1 MKMSS
6 YKLVFLITL
15 IISSDLF
22 GQTTGNRTASI
33 SLPVVTLMDIEP
45 AGAIAMNFIAP
56 TEAGRPIVSPAINTS
71 KWINYTSAIAAGG
84 LSRKITASV
93 SPVIPGIDIKIQ
105 AAAASGSGGGTL
117 GTPSAQVTL
126 NTTSQT
132 IISGIGGSFTGN
144 GANNGHRLTIS
155 LSPNTYSNLSARTN
169 TAVVIVYTITE

>member
-1 MKMSS
+1 MKMSN
-6 YKLVFLITL
+6 YKLVFLITFT
-15 IISSDLF
+15 ISSDLF
-22 GQTTGNRTASI
+22 SQTTGNRTASATF
-33 SLPVVTLMDIEP
+33 PVVTLLDIEP

-105 AAAASGSGGGTL
+105 AAAATGSGGGTL

-126 NTTSQT
+126 NTISQT

>member
-1 MKMSS
+1 MSS
-6 YKLVFLITL
+6 YKLVFLITF

-22 GQTTGNRTASI
+22 GQTTGNRTASVT
-33 SLPVVTLMDIEP
+33 LPVVTLLDIEP

-56 TEAGRPIVSPAINTS
+56 TEAGRPIVSPATNTS

-117 GTPSAQVTL
+117 GTPSAQITL
-126 NTTSQT
+126 NTISQT

>member
-6 YKLVFLITL
+6 YKLVFLITF

-22 GQTTGNRTASI
+22 GQTTGNRTASVT
-33 SLPVVTLMDIEP
+33 LPVVTLMDIEP
-45 AGAIAMNFIAP
+45 VGAIAMNFIAP
-56 TEAGRPIVSPAINTS
+56 TEAGRPIVSPATNTS

>member
-1 MKMSS
+1 MKMSN
-6 YKLVFLITL
+6 YKLVFVITFT
-15 IISSDLF
+15 ISSHVF
-22 GQTTGNRTASI
+22 SQTTGNRTAAVT
-33 SLPVVTLMDIEP
+33 LPVVTLMDIEP

-56 TEAGRPIVSPAINTS
+56 TEAGRPIVSPATNTT

-105 AAAASGSGGGTL
+105 AAAATGSGGGTL

>member
-1 MKMSS
+1 MKMSR
-6 YKLVFLITL
+6 YKLVFLITF

-22 GQTTGNRTASI
+22 SQTTGNRTASVT
-33 SLPVVTLMDIEP
+33 LPVVTLLDIEP

-105 AAAASGSGGGTL
+105 AAAATGSGGGTL

>member
-6 YKLVFLITL
+6 YKLVFLITF

-22 GQTTGNRTASI
+22 GQTTGNRTASVT
-33 SLPVVTLMDIEP
+33 LPVVTLLDIEP

-56 TEAGRPIVSPAINTS
+56 TEAGRPIVSPATNTS

-117 GTPSAQVTL
+117 GTPSAQITL
-126 NTTSQT
+126 NTISQT

>member
-6 YKLVFLITL
+6 YKLVFLITF
-15 IISSDLF
+15 IISSRLF
-22 GQTTGNRTASI
+22 GQTTGNRTASVT
-33 SLPVVTLMDIEP
+33 LPVVTLLDIEP

-105 AAAASGSGGGTL
+105 AAAATGSGGGTL
-117 GTPSAQVTL
+117 GTPSAQITL

>member
-6 YKLVFLITL
+6 YKLVFLITFTT
-15 IISSDLF
+15 SSHLF
-22 GQTTGNRTASI
+22 SQTTGNRTASVT
-33 SLPVVTLMDIEP
+33 LPVVTLLDIEP
-45 AGAIAMNFIAP
+45 VGAIAMNFIAP

>member
-1 MKMSS
+1 MSS
-6 YKLVFLITL
+6 YKLVFLITF
-15 IISSDLF
+15 IISSRLF
-22 GQTTGNRTASI
+22 GQTTGNRTASVT
-33 SLPVVTLMDIEP
+33 LPVVTLLDIEP

-105 AAAASGSGGGTL
+105 AAAATGSGGGTL
-117 GTPSAQVTL
+117 GTPSAQITL

>member
-6 YKLVFLITL
+6 YKLVFLITFT
-15 IISSDLF
+15 ISSHLF
-22 GQTTGNRTASI
+22 SQTTGNRTASVT
-33 SLPVVTLMDIEP
+33 LPVVTLMDIEP

-56 TEAGRPIVSPAINTS
+56 TEAGRPIVSPVINTS

-105 AAAASGSGGGTL
+105 AAAATGSGGGTL
-117 GTPSAQVTL
+117 GTPSAQIIL

>member
-6 YKLVFLITL
+6 YKLVFLITF

-22 GQTTGNRTASI
+22 GQTTGNRTASVT
-33 SLPVVTLMDIEP
+33 LPVVTLLDIEP

-105 AAAASGSGGGTL
+105 AAAATGSGGGTL
-117 GTPSAQVTL
+117 GTPSAQITL

-132 IISGIGGSFTGN
+132 IISGIAGSFTGN

>member
-1 MKMSS
+1 MKMSN
-6 YKLVFLITL
+6 YKLVFLITFT
-15 IISSDLF
+15 ISSDLF
-22 GQTTGNRTASI
+22 SQTTGNRTASAT
-33 SLPVVTLMDIEP
+33 LPVVTLLDIEP

-56 TEAGRPIVSPAINTS
+56 SEAGRPIVSPAINTS

-84 LSRKITASV
+84 LNRKITASV

-105 AAAASGSGGGTL
+105 VAAASGSGGGTL
-117 GTPSAQVTL
+117 GTPSAQITL